1 MGERERGYRRVTM
14 LTGGLAAVSIAGTL
28 GVAVA
33 AHAEHT
39 AEQNTNVPVTPVDAG
54 AVPQP
59 ADGGGQPAPVGDNGS
74 IAVDEPSA
82 ASDGQVETTD
92 QTPADPPVQNPPA
105 ANPAGEFPPVTDGGG
120 APGQA
125 TSGGS

>member
-39 AEQNTNVPVTPVDAG
+39 AEQDTTVPTNPG
-54 AVPQP
+54 AVVPGAVDDPQP
-59 ADGGGQPAPVGDNGS
+59 
-74 IAVDEPSA
+74 
-82 ASDGQVETTD
+82 ASDGQETAPD
-92 QTPADPPVQNPPA
+92 QAPADPPAGDPA
-105 ANPAGEFPPVTDGGG
+105 AADPDSVDPAPAAEFPPVTDGGG
-120 APGQA
+120 EPGQA

>member
-54 AVPQP
+54 TVPQP

-74 IAVDEPSA
+74 GAVDEAPA
-82 ASDGQVETTD
+82 ASDGQVS
-92 QTPADPPVQNPPA
+92 PPDRAPVDPPA
-105 ANPAGEFPPVTDGGG
+105 ADPAGEFPPVTDGGG

>member
-39 AEQNTNVPVTPVDAG
+39 AEQDTNVPTSPGDVVDG
-54 AVPQP
+54 AQP
-59 ADGGGQPAPVGDNGS
+59 G
-74 IAVDEPSA
+74 
-82 ASDGQVETTD
+82 SDGQATTPD
-92 QTPADPPVQNPPA
+92 QAPADPPADDSA
-105 ANPAGEFPPVTDGGG
+105 AADPDSAAEFPPVTDGGG
-120 APGQA
+120 DPGQA